1 MAILITSNITAEVF
15 SVDIYREETER
26 RWQIPIT
33 KTKEIHVSQTEG
45 GIGYGNDEEG
55 RAILITS
62 QGI

>member
-1 MAILITSNITAEVF
+1 
-15 SVDIYREETER
+15 VDIYREETER